1 MAIISELN
9 CIFQMELNQTHS
21 EPNPSFFQITNRNKS
36 IPHTPSMQ
44 LQQLWFIRPSSC
56 SSSTWPIKPF
66 PATLYTDHGL
76 FVVQTSP
83 NSFSFFCFI
92 SSTVLQSTFS
102 PVLLLLALSFFSTHV
117 EYSPVARHLECQEFS
132 GVCCFY
138 SPYLGSIEQTRT
150 DATRAHHV
158 GRLSFW
164 LLKCCNSMDVK
175 RCFTHSPYHW
185 SVHS

>member
-1 MAIISELN
+1 MIYQTIFLQLIHKADQAI
-9 CIFQMELNQTHS
+9 
-21 EPNPSFFQITNRNKS
+21 PSNTV
-36 IPHTPSMQ
+36 
-44 LQQLWFIRPSSC
+44 
-56 SSSTWPIKPF
+56 
-66 PATLYTDHGL
+66 YTDHGL

-117 EYSPVARHLECQEFS
+117 QYSPVARHLEYQEFS

-164 LLKCCNSMDVK
+164 LLKCCNSMDV
-175 RCFTHSPYHW
+175 FHTHSL
-185 SVHS
+185 SVLTIDLSIPSIYCNLFTVCRWLLCDVVTFCGQN